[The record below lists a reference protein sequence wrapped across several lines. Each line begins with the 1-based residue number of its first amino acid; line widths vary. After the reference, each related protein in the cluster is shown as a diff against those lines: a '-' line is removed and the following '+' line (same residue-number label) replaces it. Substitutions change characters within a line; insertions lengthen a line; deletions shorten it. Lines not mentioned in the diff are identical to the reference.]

1 MRNTFSI
8 PQAGVVRA
16 GLLGKVD
23 LRELCLLDYVF
34 GWFFYSKAL
43 RATVEGL
50 EYVWL
55 ETDNAITELP
65 LLFNPEASEETRR
78 NQLSAAMVKLRAVG
92 LLASVRIKN
101 KFYVR
106 PSPIAES
113 LSSSRAAVVTN
124 SAPLITP
131 ERDDLITSRRDD
143 LITPRRDELPPP
155 YITETGTRET
165 CTKEQAA
172 AAAAV
177 VELWNSFSNLP
188 KVRQLTPSM
197 AKKLGQ
203 RLNDPFFTEHW
214 QAGIARAAASAFCT
228 GQGSNG
234 WKANL
239 DWFLRPDSL
248 ARILE
253 GAYDGP
259 ARRGPATPSLT
270 HTIKTT
276 FNTCVHAS

>member
-1 MRNTFSI
+1 MQYTFRISQI
-8 PQAGVVRA
+8 GVVRA

-23 LRELCLLDYVF
+23 LRELCVLDYLF
-34 GWFFYSKAL
+34 AWFFNREAL

-55 ETDNAITELP
+55 KMDNAITELP
-65 LLFNPEASEETRR
+65 LLFNPEASEETRC
-78 NQLSAAMVKLRAVG
+78 NQLSAALVKLRAAG

-113 LSSSRAAVVTN
+113 LTSSRAAVVTN
-124 SAPLITP
+124 SAPSITQ
-131 ERDDLITSRRDD
+131 RRDD
-143 LITPRRDELPPP
+143 LTTQRRDELPPP
-155 YITETGTRET
+155 YIIVQGTT
-165 CTKEQAA
+165 VQGTKVQAA

-177 VELWNSFSNLP
+177 VAIWNSFSNLP
-188 KVRQLTPSM
+188 KVRQLTPSR

-228 GQGSNG
+228 GQGNSG

-239 DWFLRPDSL
+239 DWFLRPDAL
-248 ARILE
+248 AKILE

-259 ARRGPATPSLT
+259 ARR
-270 HTIKTT
+270 
-276 FNTCVHAS
+276 ASAPRSPVFHVEQSPFSTSVS